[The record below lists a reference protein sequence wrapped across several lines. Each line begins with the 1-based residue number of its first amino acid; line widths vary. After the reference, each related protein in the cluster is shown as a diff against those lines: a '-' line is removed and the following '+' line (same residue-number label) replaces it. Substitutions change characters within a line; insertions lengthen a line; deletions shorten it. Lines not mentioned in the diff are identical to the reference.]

1 MQWPNH
7 PEDDIH
13 HPGIVRKMI
22 LAALKAGQKNDGKA
36 DLKLMN
42 STLKERRF
50 AAKVFGPYRKV
61 KKVTVFGSART
72 QPEESIYEMAR
83 FFG

>member
-1 MQWPNH
+1 
-7 PEDDIH
+7 
-13 HPGIVRKMI
+13 MI

-72 QPEESIYEMAR
+72 QPEDSIYEMAR